1 MTMKSLSHKFFSRT
15 EFPPERKRLAAAGLK
30 LVFTNGCF
38 DLLHLGH
45 IEYLEKAR
53 ALGDRLMVAINTD
66 ASVQAMKGAGRP
78 IIPEAERA
86 EVLAALACVD
96 YVTVFDEP
104 TPREIIRAVL
114 PDILAKGSDWAPD
127 AIVGREEVE
136 AAGGRVV
143 SIDFIPGY
151 STSTIINTV
160 LKNYGKKS

>member
-1 MTMKSLSHKFFSRT
+1 MTTKSLSRKFFSRT
-15 EFPPERKRLAAAGLK
+15 EFLPERKRLADAGLK

-66 ASVQAMKGAGRP
+66 ASVQTMKGDGRP
-78 IIPEAERA
+78 IIPEAERV

-114 PDILAKGSDWAPD
+114 PDVLAKGSDWAPD
-127 AIVGREEVE
+127 EIVGREEVE

-143 SIDFIPGY
+143 SIDFLPGY
-151 STSTIINTV
+151 STSAIIDTV
-160 LKNYGKKS
+160 LRNYGKKS